1 MKKKLI
7 ALGLMIAVTFSSV
20 NVTYADDNKNISTV
34 KADKDGKLVT
44 EDVNLD
50 AFVGIA
56 PGDLRIEKI
65 SIKNESEDL
74 YDFYILEETVKAL
87 EETNNAAGGAYKFD
101 IRVGEDYDS
110 SKSLLSKEVGGYD
123 ADGSAS
129 AEGLSEVNELD
140 GYTFLTELEGSEST
154 YLFLAL
160 EVIGEGNDNYST
172 VSSDVDGS
180 NGLGYT
186 NALGQLKLSF
196 KVESPSHQGEKA
208 KKVVTKTVDKVKTV
222 KKYVKTGDS
231 VKLFVFA
238 GVLLVGVALLIIS
251 LKKNKKAKKT
261 VGMMLALAF
270 MLSFIPLSYV
280 KAETNVTVT
289 FRAGLS
295 GSFDRNSAQI
305 LANNNVQIAEDYIK
319 ITVEK
324 PRTGSLTVGDVVK
337 AGFGTTDI
345 DSIFGRITKHED
357 VSLLSAKDWNVDVN
371 DSVVHNKEYVLKYGV
386 LVDPVMYT
394 VRFTDVSSY
403 DEASGTYTRDV
414 AAPIINY
421 GNVGDV
427 VVVKS
432 ALIGDYATTEEEYS
446 FTLSK
451 DEENIHTFYY
461 AYTGQSESEEEVTY
475 ETRYRYLTDEQVVVI
490 NDAADGN
497 PNNNPAAGN
506 ADEPV
511 NGENPNEENPNGE
524 NEDAANDADAG
535 VNGAEDIED
544 EPTPLV
550 DNAEGDVTN
559 IEDPD
564 TPYTDKAADD
574 SSMYIVNIVL
584 ISCISAIVVFIVA
597 VTIFVIYRK
606 KGQKRQV

>member
-7 ALGLMIAVTFSSV
+7 ALGLMVAVTFSSI
-20 NVTYADDNKNISTV
+20 NVTYADDSKNISTV
-34 KADKDGKLVT
+34 KADRDGKLVT
-44 EDVNLD
+44 ENVSLD

-56 PGDLRIEKI
+56 PGDSKVEKI
-65 SIKNESEDL
+65 SIKNESDDL
-74 YDFYILEETVKAL
+74 YDFYILQETVKAL

-123 ADGSAS
+123 ADGAAS

-154 YLFLAL
+154 YLFIAL
-160 EVIGEGNDNYST
+160 EVIGEGNNNYST
-172 VSSDVDGS
+172 VSSNVDGS

-196 KVESPSHQGEKA
+196 KVESPSHQGEKT

-238 GVLLVGVALLIIS
+238 GVLLVGVALLIFS
-251 LKKNKKAKKT
+251 LKKSKKAKNT
-261 VGMMLALAF
+261 VGMMIALAF
-270 MLSFIPLSYV
+270 MLSFIPLSNV
-280 KAETNVTVT
+280 KAATNVTVT

-295 GSFDRNSAQI
+295 GSFDRNSAQT

-324 PRTGSLTVGDVVK
+324 PQTGSLTVGDVVK
-337 AGFGTTDI
+337 SGFGTTDI
-345 DSIFGRITKHED
+345 DGIFGRITKHED
-357 VSLLSAKDWNVDVN
+357 VSLLSAKDWNVDIN
-371 DSVVHNKEYVLKYGV
+371 ESVAHNKEYVLKYGV

-403 DEASGTYTRDV
+403 DETSGTYTRDV

-432 ALIGDYATTEEEYS
+432 VVIGDYATTEEEYS

-461 AYTGQSESEEEVTY
+461 AYTGQSESEEVTY

-506 ADEPV
+506 ADEPADRENQ
-511 NGENPNEENPNGE
+511 NGENG
-524 NEDAANDADAG
+524 DAADGADAG
-535 VNGAEDIED
+535 ANGAEDIAD
-544 EPTPLV
+544 EPTPL
-550 DNAEGDVTN
+550 DGTADGDLTD
-559 IEDPD
+559 IEDPQ
-564 TPYTDKAADD
+564 TPYTDKPADD
-574 SSMYIVNIVL
+574 ASLDIVNIVL

>member
-7 ALGLMIAVTFSSV
+7 ALGLMVAVTFSSI
-20 NVTYADDNKNISTV
+20 NVTYADDSKNISTV
-34 KADKDGKLVT
+34 KADRDGKLVT
-44 EDVNLD
+44 ENVGLD

-56 PGDLRIEKI
+56 PGDSKVEKI
-65 SIKNESEDL
+65 SIKNESDDL
-74 YDFYILEETVKAL
+74 YDFYILQETVKAL

-123 ADGSAS
+123 ADGAAS

-154 YLFLAL
+154 YLFIAL
-160 EVIGEGNDNYST
+160 EVIGEGNNNYST
-172 VSSDVDGS
+172 VSSNVDGS

-196 KVESPSHQGEKA
+196 KVESPSHQGEKT

-238 GVLLVGVALLIIS
+238 GVLLVGVALLIFS
-251 LKKNKKAKKT
+251 LKKSKKAKNT
-261 VGMMLALAF
+261 VGMMIALAF
-270 MLSFIPLSYV
+270 MLSFIPLSNV
-280 KAETNVTVT
+280 KAATNVTVT

-295 GSFDRNSAQI
+295 GSFDRNSAQT

-324 PRTGSLTVGDVVK
+324 PQTGSLTVGDVVK
-337 AGFGTTDI
+337 SGFGTTDI
-345 DSIFGRITKHED
+345 DGIFGRITKHED
-357 VSLLSAKDWNVDVN
+357 VSLLSAKDWNVDIN
-371 DSVVHNKEYVLKYGV
+371 ESVAHNKEYVLKYGV

-403 DEASGTYTRDV
+403 DETSGTYTRDV

-432 ALIGDYATTEEEYS
+432 AVIGDYATTEEEYS

-506 ADEPV
+506 ADEPADRENQ
-511 NGENPNEENPNGE
+511 NGENG
-524 NEDAANDADAG
+524 DAADGADAG
-535 VNGAEDIED
+535 ANGAEDIAD
-544 EPTPLV
+544 EPTPL
-550 DNAEGDVTN
+550 DGTADGDVTD
-559 IEDPD
+559 IEDPQ
-564 TPYTDKAADD
+564 TPYTDKPADD
-574 SSMYIVNIVL
+574 ASLDIVNIVL

>member
-7 ALGLMIAVTFSSV
+7 ALGLMVAVTFSSI
-20 NVTYADDNKNISTV
+20 NVTYADDSKNISTV
-34 KADKDGKLVT
+34 KADRDGKLVT
-44 EDVNLD
+44 ENVSLD

-56 PGDLRIEKI
+56 PGDSKVEKI
-65 SIKNESEDL
+65 SIKNESDDL
-74 YDFYILEETVKAL
+74 YDFYILQETVKAL

-123 ADGSAS
+123 ADGAAS

-154 YLFLAL
+154 YLFIAL
-160 EVIGEGNDNYST
+160 EVIGEGNNNYST
-172 VSSDVDGS
+172 VSSNVDGS

-196 KVESPSHQGEKA
+196 KVESPSHQGEKT

-238 GVLLVGVALLIIS
+238 GVLLVGVALLIFS
-251 LKKNKKAKKT
+251 LKKSKKAKNT
-261 VGMMLALAF
+261 VGMMIALAF
-270 MLSFIPLSYV
+270 MLSFIPLSNV
-280 KAETNVTVT
+280 KAATNVTVT

-295 GSFDRNSAQI
+295 GSFDRNSAQT
-305 LANNNVQIAEDYIK
+305 LANNNVQIAADFIK

-324 PRTGSLTVGDVVK
+324 PQTGSLTVGDVVK
-337 AGFGTTDI
+337 SGFGTTDI
-345 DSIFGRITKHED
+345 DGIFGRITKHED
-357 VSLLSAKDWNVDVN
+357 VSLLSAKDWNVDIN
-371 DSVVHNKEYVLKYGV
+371 ESVAHNKEYVLKYGV

-403 DEASGTYTRDV
+403 DETSGTYTRDV

-432 ALIGDYATTEEEYS
+432 VVIGDYATTEEEYS

-490 NDAADGN
+490 NDAANGN

-506 ADEPV
+506 ADEPADRENQ
-511 NGENPNEENPNGE
+511 NGENG
-524 NEDAANDADAG
+524 DAADGADAG
-535 VNGAEDIED
+535 ANGAEDIAD
-544 EPTPLV
+544 EPTPL
-550 DNAEGDVTN
+550 DGTADGDVTD
-559 IEDPD
+559 IEDPQ
-564 TPYTDKAADD
+564 TPYTDKPADD
-574 SSMYIVNIVL
+574 ASLDIVNIVL